1 MVQIFRKGDKVFDP
15 LVGWGTVY
23 NVVSYTEYPVVVV
36 FENGNTSYNYTKDG
50 KRLLE
55 HKLPILSFVEYDF
68 INGGYS
74 TTKKY
79 NYSEYIGKWGK
90 FTNEG
95 TSNIVINKLKEY
107 NESET
112 LPFVSAD
119 GDVKYK
125 LFTPLSESEIE
136 ILGL

>member
-1 MVQIFRKGDKVFDP
+1 MAQIFRKGDKVFDP

-23 NVVSYTEYPVVVV
+23 NVVSYTEYPIVVV

-112 LPFVSAD
+112 LPFVSAED
-119 GDVKYK
+119 IKYK
-125 LFTPLSESEIE
+125 NFIPLSESEIE